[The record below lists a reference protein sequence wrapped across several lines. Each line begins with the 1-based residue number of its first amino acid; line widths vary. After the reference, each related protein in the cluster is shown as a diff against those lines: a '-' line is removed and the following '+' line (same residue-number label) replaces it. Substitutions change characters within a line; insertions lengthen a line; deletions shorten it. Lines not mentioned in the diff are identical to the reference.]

1 VHSVTA
7 GYAGDVRRRWAALV
21 MTALTGT
28 LSACDATVD
37 GGPERYDRALQ
48 RAIPRV
54 EEATGLSFKSPPRY
68 EVRSREQVQEFV
80 RAQLA
85 SERARTT
92 FAALDRVYKV
102 LGLLPDSVML
112 GTVLERALSEQVV
125 GYYDPKTKLLYVV
138 DSTSTQMLDIVMTHE
153 LTHALQDQYLNIDS
167 IQNAVDDGDRQSAAG
182 AIIEGQGVYAQL
194 RATIGETALRM
205 GGWERTK
212 LAMRDA
218 QEGSPQF
225 GSVPM
230 IVRESLLFP
239 YVTGADFVFRFTA
252 RRPGENVLADLPLST
267 RQVLNDGAYFGSGD
281 TTLSPADRKQPVRV
295 QLPAPSRGRV
305 AYENNFGELGTRL
318 MLYEYEKREVLA
330 ARAATGLAGDRYQLV
345 EVPGGDALVWASVWD
360 NTVEAAEFVDQF
372 ALWLKRRYPE
382 ASTRDP
388 QDAALR
394 RWRIAPSKIGWVEA
408 PREMRVEV
416 VTRGARP
423 MVLIVDA
430 PVGQSEGLVDAG
442 RVVTADSS
450 SAGVNE

>member
-1 VHSVTA
+1 MRTA
-7 GYAGDVRRRWAALV
+7 FMMAAIGGITLLAG
-21 MTALTGT
+21 
-28 LSACDATVD
+28 CDTTID
-37 GGPERYDRALQ
+37 GGPERYDRALK
-48 RAIPRV
+48 RAIPLV
-54 EEATGLSFKSPPRY
+54 EEATGLTFKSPPTY
-68 EVRSREQVQEFV
+68 EVRTRAQVQEFV
-80 RAQLA
+80 RAQIA

-92 FAALDRVYKV
+92 VSGLDRVYKV

-112 GTVLERALSEQVV
+112 STVLERALSEQVV
-125 GYYDPKTKLLYVV
+125 GYYDPKTKVLYVV
-138 DSTSTQMLDIVMTHE
+138 DSSSTQMLDIVMTHE

-182 AIIEGQGVYAQL
+182 AVIEGQGVYAQL

-225 GSVPM
+225 GSAPM

-252 RRPGENVLADLPLST
+252 RRPGDNVLGDLPQST
-267 RQVLNDGAYFGSGD
+267 RQVLNDGAYFGTGE
-281 TTLSPADRKQPVRV
+281 TPASPNDRLQPVRV

-305 AYENNFGELGTRL
+305 VYENNFGELGARL
-318 MLYEYEKREVLA
+318 VLYEYEKREVMA
-330 ARAATGLAGDRYQLV
+330 ARAAQGLAGDRYQLV
-345 EVPGGDALVWASVWD
+345 EVPGGDALVWASAWD
-360 NTVEAAEFVDQF
+360 NTVEAAEFVDLF

-394 RWRIAPSKIGWVEA
+394 RWRIASSKIGWVKA
-408 PREMRVEV
+408 PRELRVEV
-416 VTRGARP
+416 ITRGARP
-423 MVLIVDA
+423 LVLIVDA
-430 PVGQSEGLVDAG
+430 PAGQSEGLVPADRIMVAEEAPDAG
-442 RVVTADSS
+442 AAVGRAADS
-450 SAGVNE
+450 VR